1 MKLIMTVATQNAT
14 TKGGDALHLIQYW
27 DEQLLRAVRDIFR
40 VQAMDGFWAGVS
52 FLGNVGWIWIVMAVN
67 LVIFRKT
74 RPLGLHI
81 AGGLLANVLV
91 VNVVLKNAVARLRP
105 YDMMTD
111 WLPLIDKPKDFSF
124 PSGHTSASFV
134 VAFICLR
141 LMPKQYGIPVLILAS
156 MIAFSRLYLG
166 VHYPSDILGG
176 VIIGYLIAG
185 LALWGG
191 RELTEVL
198 PQLKTQ

>member
-1 MKLIMTVATQNAT
+1 M
-14 TKGGDALHLIQYW
+14 HLFQYW
-27 DEQLLRAVRDIFR
+27 DEQLLRAIRDIFR
-40 VQAMDGFWAGVS
+40 VQALDGFWAGVS

-74 RPLGLHI
+74 RTQGLYI

-91 VNVVLKNAVARLRP
+91 VNVFLKNVVARLRP
-105 YDMMTD
+105 YDVMQD
-111 WLPLIDKPKDFSF
+111 WIPLIDQPKDLSF

-156 MIAFSRLYLG
+156 LIAFSRLYLG
-166 VHYPSDILGG
+166 VHYPSDVLGG
-176 VIIGYLIAG
+176 IVIAYLIAT
-185 LALWGG
+185 LVVWGG
-191 RELTEVL
+191 RELTAVW
-198 PQLKTQ
+198 PQLKGQ